1 MPNYYCE
8 KCGSINLVPPE
19 ATHFTCK
26 ICHTEQLTPAHTESV
41 EDTSLNNMVLEPE
54 QVNKANNDSLFN
66 RFASL
71 ENVRV
76 YDEND
81 ADNPKRDET
90 VSKEGIYYTALS
102 KIGGEDP
109 ELYQEAL
116 KMLQALKGYK
126 DADDLAEE
134 CRQKIESLK
143 AEEDNRMQ
151 AQKKRRKKRKI
162 LLAIAIPSVVLLVA
176 AILFILFILIP
187 QSRYNQ
193 AIAAAQSGDTVTAY
207 EIFTDLKGY
216 KDSLA
221 QAKALFEDYKTEKMQ
236 TAAVGDTVYFGTYEQ
251 DDKKANGKED
261 ILWTVLEKTDDAVLL
276 LSVYGLDCQP
286 YHNKNEA
293 VTWETSSIRQWLN
306 NDFLNEAFTSEQQA
320 RIRTADVPA
329 HTNPDFETSPGN
341 NTKDKVFLLSTEE
354 AEQYLRTDEQCRC
367 IPTTYAI
374 SHGVSCGTKKYAGH
388 NTCTWFLRT
397 PGLDATMAGYVSSAG
412 KIRHVGYSVTTIFVG
427 VRPAIWVE
435 K

>member
-1 MPNYYCE
+1 MPNFYCE

-102 KIGGEDP
+102 KMGGEDP

-116 KMLQALKGYK
+116 NMLRFLKGFK

-143 AEEDNRMQ
+143 AEEDNRTQ

-176 AILFILFILIP
+176 AILFIIFIQIP

-216 KDSLA
+216 KDSPA

-261 ILWTVLEKTDDAVLL
+261 ILWTVLEKKDDAVLL

-293 VTWETSSIRQWLN
+293 VTWETSNIREWLN
-306 NDFLNEAFTSEQQA
+306 DAFLLDAFTNEQQEK
-320 RIRTADVPA
+320 ILTTDVKA
-329 HTNPDFETSPGN
+329 HKNPDFETSPGN
-341 NTKDKVFLLSTEE
+341 STKDKVFLLSTEE
-354 AEQYLRTDEQCRC
+354 AEQYLKTDEQCRC

-412 KIRHVGYSVTTIFVG
+412 KIRHVGYSVTTVFVG
-427 VRPAIWVE
+427 VRPAIWI
-435 K
+435 KK